1 MQCLFMLCAV
11 TGSKQQIERGDPT
24 ATGSD
29 VLVGMQSR
37 GEAGPPFAVQAIQEA
52 IHSKVTTIG
61 KSVVI
66 HT

>member
-1 MQCLFMLCAV
+1 MQCLLMLCAV

-52 IHSKVTTIG
+52 IHSKVTTIA